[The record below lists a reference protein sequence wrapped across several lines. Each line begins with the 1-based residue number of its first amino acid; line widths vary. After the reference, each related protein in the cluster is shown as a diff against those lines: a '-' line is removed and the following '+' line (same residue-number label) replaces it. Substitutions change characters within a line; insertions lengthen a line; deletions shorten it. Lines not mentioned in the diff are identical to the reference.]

1 MQTSLF
7 LAFSGSRLNNLATLK
22 TISSGNKKNGSR
34 ANFKK
39 GAAVSN
45 PHNVGREEV
54 NRHLN
59 EIFSLFCLDQEV
71 SKGEQTHFRLLFDC
85 PIITKSKHERTPN
98 LDEYLTQHRPRSVTS
113 KMLTTGKEKNGNL
126 SFLFFSVVAVQV
138 ERRNHFVFKGGDD
151 EP

>member
-1 MQTSLF
+1 LF
-7 LAFSGSRLNNLATLK
+7 LAFSGSRLNNNLATLK

-71 SKGEQTHFRLLFDC
+71 RAKES
-85 PIITKSKHERTPN
+85 
-98 LDEYLTQHRPRSVTS
+98 RPTS
-113 KMLTTGKEKNGNL
+113 ACCLI
-126 SFLFFSVVAVQV
+126 AQ
-138 ERRNHFVFKGGDD
+138 
-151 EP
+151 